1 MYIDTR
7 DNIIAERQ
15 APKAR
20 KENQNMISYTERS
33 NASRKGKASQYSFHV
48 AKIENG
54 KERLI
59 VHSFKT
65 LKAATK
71 KCERYNANVQNFFAY
86 TGLKPYY
93 HYEVVID

>member
-20 KENQNMISYTERS
+20 KENQNMSSYTIRS
-33 NASRKGKASQYSFHV
+33 DASRKGKAKIYPFHV
-48 AKIENG
+48 AKVKNG
-54 KERLI
+54 KSIIE
-59 VHSFKT
+59 HSYKT
-65 LKAATK
+65 LKVAQK
-71 KCERYNANVQNFFAY
+71 HCEHFNIVAKAY
-86 TGLKPYY
+86 FEYEGLKPYF